1 MHQKS
6 DASFHLSDST
16 LKAGVRYCPHFLG
29 GGIGLAAFAKLLAAV
44 DGDGVLTFDINPNS
58 LREAFRLLVGQGL
71 WQFMDRSR
79 LGLGRSS

>member
-1 MHQKS
+1 M
-6 DASFHLSDST
+6 
-16 LKAGVRYCPHFLG
+16 C
-29 GGIGLAAFAKLLAAV
+29 GIARISWAEVSGAAFAKLLAAV